1 MSFFKKTITK
11 LKRFGRQISPT
22 QDNWKSWCYHQL
34 KRGYEKQ
41 ELETQLT
48 QAGLQKQLNDNPTY
62 LDELYKNNQPVKL
75 KTILKTKWNYIIG
88 NKEESKLAL
97 LQLLLLFI
105 LSLLLIGIIYL
116 LLIGIIY
123 LLVNYGGYVLFA
135 LLVILVGTS
144 MSSRSI
150 AWFGAC
156 TLGLFSL
163 FNRYED

>member
-22 QDNWKSWCYHQL
+22 QDNWKIWCYHQL

-41 ELETQLT
+41 ELETQLA
-48 QAGLQKQLNDNPTY
+48 QAGLQKQLNDNSTY
-62 LDELYKNNQPVKL
+62 LDELYKNNPP
-75 KTILKTKWNYIIG
+75 KTW
-88 NKEESKLAL
+88 KEFIKPKDGWKKFSWDV
-97 LQLLLLFI
+97 LF
-105 LSLLLIGIIYL
+105 GIIFWLAVAIPLVSFIYI
-116 LLIGIIY
+116 LIYI
-123 LLVNYGGYVLFA
+123 LTNYTVYVVFA
-135 LLVILVGTS
+135 LLVILVGDS
-144 MSSRSI
+144 MGLGSV